1 MTMDRIALR
10 NNFGRF
16 ATGVCVVTVMDNGKP
31 YGMTV
36 NSFSSLSL
44 DPPLLLWSIQK
55 QSECFSMFH
64 NAEKFAVNIL
74 AESDMDLS
82 NHFARKQNHLMAEQD
97 CVVGEE
103 GLPLLPDALASFEC
117 HMWNR
122 YEGGDHVILV
132 GEVKAMREADGAPLI
147 FYSGGYHSLATPEDT
162 F

>member
-1 MTMDRIALR
+1 MTIDKIALR

-16 ATGVCVVTVMDNGKP
+16 ATGVCVVSVTHDEKP

-64 NAEKFAVNIL
+64 DAETFAVNIL
-74 AESDMDLS
+74 PEGDMDVS
-82 NHFARKQNHLMAEQD
+82 NRYARKQNHEIPPVDYHKGKL
-97 CVVGEE
+97 
-103 GLPLLPDALASFEC
+103 GLPLLKHSLVSFEC
-117 HMWNR
+117 SMWNR
-122 YEGGDHVILV
+122 YEGGDHIILV
-132 GEVKAMREADGAPLI
+132 GEVQAMEARAGSPLL
-147 FYSGGYHSLATPEDT
+147 FYAGGYRSLYTPEDN